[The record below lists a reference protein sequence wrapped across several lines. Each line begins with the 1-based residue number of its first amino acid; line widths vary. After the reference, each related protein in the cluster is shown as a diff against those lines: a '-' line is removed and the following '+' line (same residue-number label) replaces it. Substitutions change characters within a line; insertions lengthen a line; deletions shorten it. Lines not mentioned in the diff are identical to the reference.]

1 MTWFKAESSP
11 SLRAVLYA
19 IACVP
24 LALSLSCGPNTD
36 DGGGSPSFDDME
48 LGEIAPADESSFD
61 VDWSADTVVA
71 DEATVLADLEDLQPW
86 DDVYRVPAESEL
98 LDGIEQGS
106 IVVWPQVGIFEIV
119 EVRDDGDMVEIETKW
134 ARFSDAVDR
143 ADIQFTHA
151 LEAGQPGRAVGMRP
165 APTQSNQLSSRA
177 TQSLEGEAGP
187 FDYSE
192 DGVTYNSGSLSTTL
206 GVQGDTINVDF
217 STNTSAI
224 KGDVSGSVSGLTAEG
239 LIFLDPEAEDP
250 DPSVLIDFQN
260 VRANVTAKL
269 SVEGAG
275 GSDEIVTPAVV
286 TFPFMVGPI
295 PAYIAVGLRFQV
307 RSSISSPETLV
318 SVESGFSINGSVTL
332 GRNDDG
338 SFGAEG
344 SIGNFQASSPRVE
357 FETQSTAG
365 IGLDV
370 DTPRIS
376 FGMGRPKLASASV
389 FGTHSYEI
397 VGNVRIDPVE
407 KDYCAE
413 VGTGSAILVGGEIGA
428 FGWSASQEYQVAN
441 QSGESSM
448 GGPACD

>member
-1 MTWFKAESSP
+1 MS
-11 SLRAVLYA
+11 V
-19 IACVP
+19 
-24 LALSLSCGPNTD
+24 ALVLSCGPNTD
-36 DGGGSPSFDDME
+36 DGGDSPSFDDME

-86 DDVYRVPAESEL
+86 DDVFRVPADSEL

-119 EVRDDGDMVEIETKW
+119 EVRDGGDMVEVETKW
-134 ARFSDAVDR
+134 ARFADAVDR

-151 LEAGQPGRAVGMRP
+151 LEAGEPGRAVGMRP
-165 APTQSNQLSSRA
+165 APTQANQLSSRA
-177 TQSLEGEAGP
+177 TQSLEGPIGP

-192 DGVTYNSGSLSTTL
+192 DGVTYEAGGVSSTF
-206 GVQGDTINVDF
+206 GVDGDTINVAF
-217 STNTSAI
+217 SANTGSL
-224 KGDVSGSVSGLTAEG
+224 KGEVSGSVSGLTAQG
-239 LIFLDPEAEDP
+239 LVFLDPDAEDP

-260 VRANVTAKL
+260 IRANVTAKL
-269 SVEGAG
+269 SIEGAS

-295 PAYIAVGLRFQV
+295 PAYIAVGLRFQI
-307 RSSISSPETLV
+307 RSSIGLSETLV
-318 SVESGFSINGSVTL
+318 AVESGFSINGSVTL
-332 GRNDDG
+332 ARNDDG

-344 SIGNFQASSPRVE
+344 SIGNFEASSPTISFDTRA
-357 FETQSTAG
+357 TAG

-376 FGMGRPKLASASV
+376 FGLGRPKLASASV

-397 VGNVRIDPVE
+397 VGNVVVDVE
-407 KDYCAE
+407 DGYCAE

-428 FGWSASQEYQVAN
+428 FGWSASQDRQIAN
-441 QSGESSM
+441 KSGGTTT
-448 GGPACD
+448 GGPACE